1 MTRKTLL
8 PFIALLL
15 IGADGPDDPDAP
27 TTDSPEGEVPV
38 ESDAP
43 SVDEPQSEP
52 VVEDTRSPGEIALAQ
67 ATEHLTQRRWTEA
80 LTIAITGVSAYP
92 EQAESFRLVSQLASE
107 QIARGPAFNA
117 PGVVAPQQTTQAPPP
132 GTDPYAGWTSE
143 RPLAVPAEGGEPAQP
158 TDSYG
163 SWRSQRWREDRAHP
177 AANDPREGIL
187 VGFDAGLNNGVRVEW
202 KAKGRTVDGVGL
214 QAGLGTWIYSG
225 IYLAPMTQIYV
236 DFQSRSDFQFETSL
250 GILWASGSA
259 YPLIGIGGQWD
270 PPKPIQVNVGVD
282 VGVGVFPDVSVGFL
296 W

>member
-1 MTRKTLL
+1 MTRKSLL

-15 IGADGPDDPDAP
+15 IGADGPDAPTSDSPASDVPIQSEAPDPDETTAEP
-27 TTDSPEGEVPV
+27 T
-38 ESDAP
+38 
-43 SVDEPQSEP
+43 
-52 VVEDTRSPGEIALAQ
+52 VEDTRSSGEIALAE
-67 ATEHLTQRRWTEA
+67 ATGHLTQRRWTEA
-80 LTIAITGVSAYP
+80 LTIAITGVSMYP
-92 EQAESFRLVSQLASE
+92 GQAESFRLVSQLASE
-107 QIARGPAFNA
+107 QIARGPTFNA
-117 PGVVAPQQTTQAPPP
+117 PGNVAPQQTPPP

-143 RPLAVPAEGGEPAQP
+143 RPLAVPAEGGEPPQR

-163 SWRSQRWREDRAHP
+163 SWRSPRWREDRAHP

-225 IYLAPMTQIYV
+225 IYLAPMTQIYI

>member
-1 MTRKTLL
+1 VTRKSLL

-27 TTDSPEGEVPV
+27 TADSPEGEVPA
-38 ESDAP
+38 ETDAP
-43 SVDEPQSEP
+43 SVEENLPEAP
-52 VVEDTRSPGEIALAQ
+52 AVDTRSPGEIALAT

-107 QIARGPAFNA
+107 QIARGPSFNA
-117 PGVVAPQQTTQAPPP
+117 PGVVAPQQTRPPNA
-132 GTDPYAGWTSE
+132 DPYAGWTSE
-143 RPLAVPAEGGEPAQP
+143 RPLAVPAEGAEPAQP
-158 TDSYG
+158 SDSYG
-163 SWRSQRWREDRAHP
+163 SWRSPRWREDREHP

-225 IYLAPMTQIYV
+225 VYLAPMTQIYV
-236 DFQSRSDFQFETSL
+236 DFQSRSNFQFETSL

>member
-15 IGADGPDDPDAP
+15 IGADGPDDPESPAAPEDAP
-27 TTDSPEGEVPV
+27 TSTDAPEAEPVPV
-38 ESDAP
+38 
-43 SVDEPQSEP
+43 
-52 VVEDTRSPGEIALAQ
+52 DTRTPGEIALAT
-67 ATEHLTQRRWTEA
+67 ATEHLAQRRWSEA
-80 LTIAITGVSAYP
+80 LTIAITGVSMYP
-92 EQAESFRLVSQLASE
+92 EHAESFRLVSQLASE
-107 QIARGPAFNA
+107 QIARGPVFNA
-117 PGVVAPQQTTQAPPP
+117 PGAAPSRPS

-143 RPLAVPAEGGEPAQP
+143 RPLAVPADSAEPAQP
-158 TDSYG
+158 SDSYG
-163 SWRSQRWREDRAHP
+163 SWRSSRWREDRPHP

-225 IYLAPMTQIYV
+225 IYLAPMTQVYV

-270 PPKPIQVNVGVD
+270 PPRPIQVNVGVD
-282 VGVGVFPDVSVGFL
+282 VGIGVFPDVSVGFL

>member
-1 MTRKTLL
+1 VTRKTLL
-8 PFIALLL
+8 PFFALLL

-27 TTDSPEGEVPV
+27 TADSPEEDVPAA
-38 ESDAP
+38 SDAP
-43 SVDEPQSEP
+43 SVDEPASET
-52 VVEDTRSPGEIALAQ
+52 VTTETRSPGEIALAQ
-67 ATEHLTQRRWTEA
+67 ATEYLTQRRWTEA

-92 EQAESFRLVSQLASE
+92 AQAESFRLVSQLASE
-107 QIARGPAFNA
+107 QIARGPTFNA
-117 PGVVAPQQTTQAPPP
+117 PGGITAPPAQAPSA
-132 GTDPYAGWTSE
+132 TDPYAGWTSE
-143 RPLAVPAEGGEPAQP
+143 RPLAIPAEGAEPAQP
-158 TDSYG
+158 TERQD
-163 SWRSQRWREDRAHP
+163 SWRSSRWREDRAHP

-225 IYLAPMTQIYV
+225 VYLAPMTQIYV

>member
-1 MTRKTLL
+1 MTPKTLL

-15 IGADGPDDPDAP
+15 VGADGPDDDPEAETSGDDLPVAATTDDDAP
-27 TTDSPEGEVPV
+27 QMDTPEA
-38 ESDAP
+38 DAP
-43 SVDEPQSEP
+43 V
-52 VVEDTRSPGEIALAQ
+52 TATPGELALAQ
-67 ATEHLTQRRWTEA
+67 ATEYLTQRRWTDA
-80 LTIAITGVSAYP
+80 LTIAISGVSAFP

-107 QIARGPAFNA
+107 QIARGPVFNA
-117 PGVVAPQQTTQAPPP
+117 PGAAQQPPP
-132 GTDPYAGWTSE
+132 RQPATDPYAGWTSD

-158 TDSYG
+158 GTTNNYG
-163 SWRSQRWREDRAHP
+163 SWRSERWREDRAHP

-202 KAKGRTVDGVGL
+202 KAKGRVIDGVGL
-214 QAGLGTWIYSG
+214 QAGLGTWVYSG
-225 IYLAPMTQIYV
+225 IYLAPMTQMYM